1 MKKIILLAIML
12 GLVGCG
18 ENGSSDVTSTTN
30 NQSTE
35 LTSNNIQQASARSIS
50 TYSMTVPFDGWH
62 LYNPKALGASALYEG
77 IKDALTSSA
86 VLTADASQ
94 VAKVLGKG
102 VAGYALSVAVEEL
115 LGAVDWVLDP
125 ENNRI
130 KYTVKPLDPK
140 DPTVQY
146 YYSTGSKMSNG
157 QSAFGL
163 TALQACQ
170 NLIAGSTFMVGKTAN
185 AEEIAKYND
194 RYCFYDKI
202 SMFGNIYRDKNPA
215 YDPSAKKEEY
225 LPLETVAQ
233 KVIENADAGSQDAQV
248 ATMAAAAQKLADAAN
263 DEEIEQEIVDQ
274 LENKSQCPSGIVRN
288 GSCWVCDRS
297 QFMPI
302 TRATRDAKTAA
313 RGKSCE
319 YVTDPVI
326 KATNAVFWRNL
337 INARIQENACWSPV
351 DPNHLIELNNNRN
364 ALSRCEN

>member
-18 ENGSSDVTSTTN
+18 ENGSSDVASPTN

-62 LYNPKALGASALYEG
+62 LFNPKALGASALYEG
-77 IKDALTSSA
+77 TKDALTSSA

-115 LGAVDWVLDP
+115 LGAVDWVMDP
-125 ENNRI
+125 ANNRI

-163 TALQACQ
+163 TALQACE
-170 NLIAGSTFMVGKTAN
+170 NLIAGTTRLAGKIAN
-185 AEEIAKYND
+185 AEEIAKSND
-194 RYCFYDKI
+194 RYCFYDQT
-202 SMFGNIYRDKNPA
+202 SMLGNIYRNKNPA
-215 YDPSAKKEEY
+215 YDPSLKKEEY
-225 LPLETVAQ
+225 LLLETVAQ
-233 KVIENADAGSQDAQV
+233 KVIENADAGSLDAQV

-263 DEEIEQEIVDQ
+263 DEEIEQEIVDDLEANANNCNPSKDENCLPGCNPPAGVKFNKITHYERHGRNPDPNAGSHGCMEKTGSPVHWHYSVNHQ
-274 LENKSQCPSGIVRN
+274 LPD
-288 GSCWVCDRS
+288 GSCRLQRHADGGCGE
-297 QFMPI
+297 
-302 TRATRDAKTAA
+302 A
-313 RGKSCE
+313 
-319 YVTDPVI
+319 
-326 KATNAVFWRNL
+326 
-337 INARIQENACWSPV
+337 
-351 DPNHLIELNNNRN
+351 PND
-364 ALSRCEN
+364 